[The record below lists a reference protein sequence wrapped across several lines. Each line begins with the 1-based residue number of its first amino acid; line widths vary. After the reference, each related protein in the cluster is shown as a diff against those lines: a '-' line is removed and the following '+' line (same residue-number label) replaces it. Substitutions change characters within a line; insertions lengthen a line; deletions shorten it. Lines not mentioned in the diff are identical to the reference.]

1 MLLAVLTALGL
12 WTADLPAASADGT
25 VHIIRCTNCV
35 ALDTNLDVI
44 SSAVPGD
51 KVIVQFQKQ
60 NIPDGKYTTKE
71 IISDD
76 VEISTDPNGVH
87 SFTMPDKEVHLA
99 AALYDRKTGTVDLTD
114 KDTAETDFELLD
126 SVVFTQQF
134 SAYEAAEGN
143 GSFSLDLNGDGKQD
157 VRVKLDRNNKKA
169 TAYREDGSDDITGS
183 VTVKIHYS
191 DGLDWSRKY
200 KECIFK
206 VAREYCTV
214 SFDANGGTGTMASV
228 QVQKGKKY
236 TLPSCGFTAPAG
248 KQFSTW
254 DKGSPGTQITVSGD
268 TAVKAQW
275 KDKPAA
281 PSGTGVTEKVA
292 LKNVKNFRA
301 KLYKKKQIKVSW
313 TKLTKKQRKKIKKIE
328 IQLSTDKKFK
338 SNLRVIRLPSDKN
351 KYIFTKL
358 KKKTVYYIRV
368 RTYTDKGNIRYVS
381 KWSKTKKVKTRK

>member
-1 MLLAVLTALGL
+1 MLLAALTALGL
-12 WTADLPAASADGT
+12 WTADLPAASAVGT
-25 VHIIRCTNCV
+25 VHIIMCTNCI
-35 ALDTNLDVI
+35 ALDTNLDII
-44 SSAVPGD
+44 SSACTGD
-51 KVIVQFQKQ
+51 KVTVQFRKQ
-60 NIPDGKYTTKE
+60 NIPDGKYTTQE

-76 VEISTDPNGVH
+76 VTISTDPNGIH

-99 AALYDRKTGTVDLTD
+99 AALYDRKTGTVDLTE

-134 SAYEAAEGN
+134 SAYQAAGGN
-143 GSFSLDLNGDGKQD
+143 GTFSLDLNGDGKQD

-169 TAYREDGSDDITGS
+169 AAYRETGSDEISGD

-200 KECIFK
+200 KECVFK
-206 VAREYCTV
+206 VAREYCAV
-214 SFDANGGTGTMASV
+214 SFDANGGSGTMEPV

-248 KQFSTW
+248 KEFSTW

-275 KDKPAA
+275 KDRPAA
-281 PSGTGVTEKVA
+281 SSGVTEKVA
-292 LKNVKNFRA
+292 LKNVQNLRA
-301 KLYKKKQIKVSW
+301 KLYKKKQIRVTW
-313 TKLTKKQRKKIKKIE
+313 TKLSKEKRKKIKKIE
-328 IQLSTDKKFK
+328 IQLSTDKHFK
-338 SNLRVIRLPSDKN
+338 GNLRTVRLPSSRS
-351 KYIFTKL
+351 KYIFKNL

-368 RTYTDKGNIRYVS
+368 RTYTNKGNIRYVS
-381 KWSKTKKVKTRK
+381 RWSKTKRVKTKK